1 MAWLGVP
8 CRRLPRPLFAAVV
21 VALPPSAAAA
31 DEPVLHEFFVHDAAE
46 DLALGATTPDGRLA
60 AAIDTPSGVVPA
72 PPPGAGPAAPA
83 HVYGVGAHGAAEADE
98 YRIDRNTTRPSSVEY
113 EDPFTPSVAPF
124 KRSFA
129 YDAVDEQLQLRVS
142 ERGLRALPVGGGPRA
157 DEDQFYADLA
167 VDLDARGAVR
177 IPSVGPGTRVL
188 ALQTFPETPLE
199 LLHDAADNW
208 FVRAAAR
215 RRVRVTLQ
223 LAIPRAVFGSPFADV
238 AYEALAAPPAL
249 PPDAARA
256 AGHVLER
263 IGVSRA
269 LRPRDAVGVL
279 VGYFRGFAPSTDL
292 PSARSPAALYE
303 EIALSRKGVCR
314 HRAYAFVLTAWHLG
328 LPARFVR
335 NEAHA
340 WVELHDGRIWHRVD
354 LGGAAGHLDFD
365 ATASGFLHVPPPD
378 PTPWPEGAE
387 SAADLARRT
396 SIELAARP
404 PGSPPGAGAWGAP
417 TAPGASLLA
426 PPAVP
431 LPAAAPRE
439 PAEMSLG
446 TAERAVR
453 RGEPLRLEGSVQQR
467 GRPCAGARVDVA
479 LHRAGADPIPLGS
492 LPTGSDG
499 RFAGAVTVRLD
510 LEVGEY
516 DVVASTP
523 GTLTCGPAEAR

>member
-1 MAWLGVP
+1 MPWLGAP
-8 CRRLPRPLFAAVV
+8 RWRLARPLLVAAV
-21 VALPPSAAAA
+21 VALPPSAVAA
-31 DEPVLHEFFVHDAAE
+31 DEPVLHEYFVPDAAE

-72 PPPGAGPAAPA
+72 PLPGPGPAAPA
-83 HVYGVGAHGAAEADE
+83 HVYGVGARGAAEADE
-98 YRIDRNTTRPSSVEY
+98 YRIDRNTIRPSSVEY
-113 EDPFTPSVAPF
+113 EDPFTPSVTPF

-142 ERGLRALPVGGGPRA
+142 DRGLRPLPVGGGPRA

-167 VDLDARGAVR
+167 VDLGARGAVR
-177 IPSVGPGTRVL
+177 IPSVGPGARVL

-199 LLHDAADNW
+199 LLHDVADNW
-208 FVRAAAR
+208 FVRASAR

-238 AYEALAAPPAL
+238 AYEALADPPPL
-249 PPDAARA
+249 PPDFARA
-256 AGHVLER
+256 GDRVLER

-269 LRPRDAVGVL
+269 VRPRDAVAIL
-279 VGYFRGFAPSTDL
+279 IDYFRGFSPSADL
-292 PSARSPAALYE
+292 PSARSPVALYE
-303 EIALSRKGVCR
+303 EIALTRKGVCR

-328 LPARFVR
+328 LSARFVR

-354 LGGAAGHLDFD
+354 LGGAAGHLDLD
-365 ATASGFLHVPPPD
+365 VNASGFQHVPPPD
-378 PTPWPEGAE
+378 PAPWPEGAE

-404 PGSPPGAGAWGAP
+404 PRSPPGAGARGAP
-417 TAPGASLLA
+417 TTPGASLLA
-426 PPAVP
+426 SPAVP
-431 LPAAAPRE
+431 PPGATPRGPAQ
-439 PAEMSLG
+439 MSLG
-446 TAERAVR
+446 PVEHAVR
-453 RGEPLRLEGSVQQR
+453 RGEPLHLEGSLEQH

-479 LHRAGADPIPLGS
+479 LRRAGADPIPLGS
-492 LPTGSDG
+492 LPTGADG